1 MVVENH
7 LVVVDVEKES
17 MPLKQEKNG
26 LTKDKYRTRRRT
38 SKKNGDREANLTQIP
53 TLGLSGR
60 RQNPSG

>member
-17 MPLKQEKNG
+17 MPSKQEKNG
-26 LTKDKYRTRRRT
+26 LTKGKYRTCSRT
-38 SKKNGDREANLTQIP
+38 SKKNGNREANLTQIP

-60 RQNPSG
+60 KQNASG